1 MVIMLFS
8 PIVGRLALTRRKI
21 STIIEDLIENTRG
34 HERLEVDDMVNCVGK
49 RSLGPLLLLPG
60 LLMVTPVIAGIPGL
74 PTTMAMIVLLVA
86 SQFLMGESEIWLPD
100 RLARRS
106 IDREKALPK
115 LEKLVK
121 WAEKAEVV
129 FRPRLNFLEG
139 KMSQRLAGLASIV
152 VAVLT
157 PPLEFVPLLAM
168 IPGFIILLYGIGI
181 TTRDG
186 LVMLMGHTILIGSA
200 SYGTYYLLA
209 A

>member
-1 MVIMLFS
+1 
-8 PIVGRLALTRRKI
+8 
-21 STIIEDLIENTRG
+21 
-34 HERLEVDDMVNCVGK
+34 
-49 RSLGPLLLLPG
+49 
-60 LLMVTPVIAGIPGL
+60 
-74 PTTMAMIVLLVA
+74 MAFW
-86 SQFLMGESEIWLPD
+86 SSEIWLPD

-157 PPLEFVPLLAM
+157 PPLEFVPLPAM